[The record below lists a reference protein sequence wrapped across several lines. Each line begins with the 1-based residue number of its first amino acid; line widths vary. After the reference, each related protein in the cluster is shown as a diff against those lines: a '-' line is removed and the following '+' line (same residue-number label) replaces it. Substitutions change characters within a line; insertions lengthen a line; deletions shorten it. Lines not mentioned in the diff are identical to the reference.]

1 MKINNKGYASTIIMF
16 SILTLFLIS
25 MLMLV
30 KTMNNSSSLN
40 KKITEKVVD
49 NIDYDAS
56 GSVQDRL
63 SVLENKVSNLKSE
76 VINEIYPVGS
86 IYMSTE
92 DDTVEKVQSKFGGT
106 WEKYAQGRTIVGVGT
121 LTDSDGNA
129 MVYTNGLTGGIT
141 NAKLSV
147 SNIPSHSHSYTPSGT
162 ISSIFTGTQ
171 VDTGIQSANH
181 THSIPALSGYTS
193 TTGAHTHNLPQLW
206 AGNASGSRYY
216 IIDGYPRSNSSGQ
229 YGIDTASSG
238 EHSHTVTTYAS
249 TTGTNSVNHTH
260 KVTAAGL
267 VSSTFKGAGSNT
279 ETTGL
284 GIAFSVQNPYIVT
297 YIYKRVK

>member
-40 KKITEKVVD
+40 KQITDKIVD

-92 DDTVEKVQSKFGGT
+92 DDTIEKVQSKFGGK
-106 WEKYAQGRTIVGVGT
+106 WEVYAGGRTIIGVGT
-121 LTDSDGNA
+121 GTDSNGI
-129 MVYTNGLTGGIT
+129 VKKFTNGSTGGEYT
-141 NAKLSV
+141 HKLTISEM
-147 SNIPSHSHSYTPSGT
+147 PSHEHNVYSPDGHSWASGFNYSNNPSNKYGAT
-162 ISSIFTGTQ
+162 FLIVPDYINDPHIYGGRPMYAAATG
-171 VDTGIQSANH
+171 GS
-181 THSIPALSGYTS
+181 
-193 TTGAHTHNLPQLW
+193 GAHN
-206 AGNASGSRYY
+206 N
-216 IIDGYPRSNSSGQ
+216 I
-229 YGIDTASSG
+229 
-238 EHSHTVTTYAS
+238 E
-249 TTGTNSVNHTH
+249 
-260 KVTAAGL
+260 
-267 VSSTFKGAGSNT
+267 
-279 ETTGL
+279 
-284 GIAFSVQNPYIVT
+284 PYIAT
-297 YIYKRVK
+297 YIYKRIG

>member
-40 KKITEKVVD
+40 KQITDKIVD

-92 DDTVEKVQSKFGGT
+92 DDTIEKVQSKFGGR
-106 WEKYAQGRTIVGVGT
+106 WEVYAGGRTIIGVGT
-121 LTDSDGNA
+121 GTDINGL
-129 MVYTNGLTGGIT
+129 VQTFTNGSTGGEYT
-141 NAKLSV
+141 HKLTIAEMPIHNHTPQLEGTGFATYG
-147 SNIPSHSHSYTPSGT
+147 SNGGNSNWTYSGNNMLYG
-162 ISSIFTGTQ
+162 GTQ
-171 VDTGIQSANH
+171 ITGN
-181 THSIPALSGYTS
+181 
-193 TTGAHTHNLPQLW
+193 TGGNGSHN
-206 AGNASGSRYY
+206 NV
-216 IIDGYPRSNSSGQ
+216 
-229 YGIDTASSG
+229 
-238 EHSHTVTTYAS
+238 E
-249 TTGTNSVNHTH
+249 
-260 KVTAAGL
+260 
-267 VSSTFKGAGSNT
+267 
-279 ETTGL
+279 
-284 GIAFSVQNPYIVT
+284 PYIAT
-297 YIYKRVK
+297 YVYKRIG

>member
-49 NIDYDAS
+49 NINYDAS

-92 DDTVEKVQSKFGGT
+92 DDTIEKVQSKFGGT
-106 WEKYAQGRTIVGVGT
+106 WEKYSEGRTLIGDGTDESGYIYQVGQKGGNKSVT
-121 LTDSDGNA
+121 LS
-129 MVYTNGLTGGIT
+129 
-141 NAKLSV
+141 S
-147 SNIPSHSHSYTPSGT
+147 SNIPSLSV
-162 ISSIFTGTQ
+162 TGTTNS
-171 VDTGIQSANH
+171 TG
-181 THSIPALSGYTS
+181 SGY
-193 TTGAHTHNLPQLW
+193 N
-206 AGNASGSRYY
+206 
-216 IIDGYPRSNSSGQ
+216 IGYG
-229 YGIDTASSG
+229 
-238 EHSHTVTTYAS
+238 
-249 TTGTNSVNHTH
+249 
-260 KVTAAGL
+260 
-267 VSSTFKGAGSNT
+267 VSSRTTSSNGNHNHRI
-279 ETTGL
+279 EIGFNQP
-284 GIAFSVQNPYIVT
+284 GYN
-297 YIYKRVK
+297 

>member
-1 MKINNKGYASTIIMF
+1 MEINNKGYASTIIMF

-49 NIDYDAS
+49 NINYDAS

-106 WEKYAQGRTIVGVGT
+106 WEKYSEGRTLIGDGTDESGYIYQVGQKGGNKSVT
-121 LTDSDGNA
+121 LS
-129 MVYTNGLTGGIT
+129 
-141 NAKLSV
+141 S
-147 SNIPSHSHSYTPSGT
+147 SNIPSLSVTGTTNSTGSGYNIGYGVSSRTTSSNGNHNHRIEIGFNQPGYNWNIPAKNIYIVWGTGVKYTATEISNQNRTVWSSNNAGSHTHTVSDYYANNISGVEAHT
-162 ISSIFTGTQ
+162 HTFTGT
-171 VDTGIQSANH
+171 
-181 THSIPALSGYTS
+181 YT
-193 TTGAHTHNLPQLW
+193 N
-206 AGNASGSRYY
+206 N
-216 IIDGYPRSNSSGQ
+216 N
-229 YGIDTASSG
+229 
-238 EHSHTVTTYAS
+238 
-249 TTGTNSVNHTH
+249 
-260 KVTAAGL
+260 
-267 VSSTFKGAGSNT
+267 VSSINT
-279 ETTGL
+279 E
-284 GIAFSVQNPYIVT
+284 SPYTVI
-297 YIYKRVK
+297 YMYKRKE

>member
-30 KTMNNSSSLN
+30 KTMSNSSALN

-92 DDTVEKVQSKFGGT
+92 DDTVEKVQNKFGGI
-106 WEKYAQGRTIVGVGT
+106 WGKYSEGRTLIGDGTDESGYIYQVGQKGGNKSVT
-121 LTDSDGNA
+121 LS
-129 MVYTNGLTGGIT
+129 
-141 NAKLSV
+141 S
-147 SNIPSHSHSYTPSGT
+147 SNIPSLSV
-162 ISSIFTGTQ
+162 TGTTNS
-171 VDTGIQSANH
+171 TGSGYNIGYGVSSRTTSSNGNH
-181 THSIPALSGYTS
+181 NHRIEIGFNQPGYNWNIPAKYIYLIWGTGVKYTS
-193 TTGAHTHNLPQLW
+193 TEISNQNRTVWNSNNAGAHTHTVSDYYAN
-206 AGNASGSRYY
+206 NISGVE
-216 IIDGYPRSNSSGQ
+216 
-229 YGIDTASSG
+229 A
-238 EHSHTVTTYAS
+238 HTHTF
-249 TTGTNSVNHTH
+249 TGTYTNNN
-260 KVTAAGL
+260 
-267 VSSTFKGAGSNT
+267 VSSINT
-279 ETTGL
+279 E
-284 GIAFSVQNPYIVT
+284 SPYTVI
-297 YIYKRVK
+297 YMYKRKE

>member
-49 NIDYDAS
+49 NINYDAS

-92 DDTVEKVQSKFGGT
+92 DDTIEKVQSKFGGT
-106 WEKYAQGRTIVGVGT
+106 WEKITDRFLIGASTSYPVTTIGGNETHYHKSPLTWIEGSPSYVGT
-121 LTDSDGNA
+121 TNIYGYSISTDRDFFGAAVTKYEHNVSNE
-129 MVYTNGLTGGIT
+129 
-141 NAKLSV
+141 KLLYNTSV
-147 SNIPSHSHSYTPSGT
+147 ESNIPP
-162 ISSIFTGTQ
+162 
-171 VDTGIQSANH
+171 
-181 THSIPALSGYTS
+181 
-193 TTGAHTHNLPQLW
+193 
-206 AGNASGSRYY
+206 YY
-216 IIDGYPRSNSSGQ
+216 
-229 YGIDTASSG
+229 
-238 EHSHTVTTYAS
+238 
-249 TTGTNSVNHTH
+249 SVYMYRRI
-260 KVTAAGL
+260 K
-267 VSSTFKGAGSNT
+267 
-279 ETTGL
+279 
-284 GIAFSVQNPYIVT
+284 
-297 YIYKRVK
+297 